1 MRRENRPTKKCK
13 TVKKGLQETTS
24 HQVCHDIT
32 RHNYLKL
39 IARKAAIGKGGARRE
54 AAKRGVQNMEL
65 GPKFNSVK
73 VKTAPNVGRG
83 EV

>member
-1 MRRENRPTKKCK
+1 M
-13 TVKKGLQETTS
+13 
-24 HQVCHDIT
+24 
-32 RHNYLKL
+32 
-39 IARKAAIGKGGARRE
+39 GKGGARRE

-73 VKTAPNVGRG
+73 VKTALNVGRG